1 MYMVHNN
8 LITVCSM
15 QNSVVNMERKG
26 SLKLTFPCKP
36 VKVSEIIYEIVHTR
50 PREA

>member
-15 QNSVVNMERKG
+15 QNSVINMERKG
-26 SLKLTFPCKP
+26 SLNLTFPVKP
-36 VKVSEIIYEIVHTR
+36 LNVSEII
-50 PREA
+50 